1 MKKRKGNLSLGSV
14 SGIRIYLHWSFFLL
28 LIYLVVSE
36 LMKTGSWTASLQLT
50 LFVLSVFATVVLH
63 ELGHA
68 LTAKR
73 YGCRTKDIVLLPI
86 GGVARMERLPE
97 VPSQEIKV
105 ALAGPAVNVILA
117 ALTYLLFFRS
127 IPLPEASSLS
137 QPDAVSWPAHFFYAN
152 LVLALFNLLPAFPM
166 DGGRVLRGLL
176 SLRMDRLA
184 ATRVAARLG
193 QFMAFLMFVAG
204 IFYNPM
210 LVFIGIF
217 IFFGAQME
225 ADYLLSRSMLK
236 GVTVGDIVMR
246 PLATIPAGVTVG
258 EAGKALLDSQSSRF
272 IVMEG
277 TQPVGSID
285 RKILLHSLEE
295 FGPDKPLTQCMRT
308 GLPVSD
314 SGESLEEVYNRMQS
328 GNDQLILVR
337 KGAVIDGYV
346 DLENILEFILL
357 RQAAMKGRKF
367 EVHP

>member
-1 MKKRKGNLSLGSV
+1 LGSV

-28 LIYLVVSE
+28 LTYLVVSE
-36 LMKTGSWTASLQLT
+36 LMNSGSWIASLQLT

-97 VPSQEIKV
+97 APSQEIKV
-105 ALAGPAVNVILA
+105 ALAGPAVNVLLA
-117 ALTYLLFFRS
+117 ALTYLLFFRTT
-127 IPLPEASSLS
+127 PLPVASSLS
-137 QPDAVSWPAHFFYAN
+137 KPDAVSWPAHFFYAN
-152 LVLALFNLLPAFPM
+152 LILALFNLLPAFPM

-176 SLRMDRLA
+176 SLRMERLA
-184 ATRVAARLG
+184 ATQVAARLG
-193 QFMAFLMFVAG
+193 QVMALLMFFAG

-210 LVFIGIF
+210 LVFIGLF

-225 ADYLLSRSMLK
+225 ADYLLGRSMLK
-236 GVTVGDIVMR
+236 GATVGDVMMR

-258 EAGKALLDSQSSRF
+258 EAGKVLLDSQSSRF
-272 IVMEG
+272 IVVEG
-277 TQPVGSID
+277 SNPVGTID

-295 FGPDKPLTQCMRT
+295 FGPDKPVNQCMRS
-308 GLPVSD
+308 GLPVSEYD
-314 SGESLEEVYNRMQS
+314 ESLEEVYNRMQS
-328 GNDQLILVR
+328 GSDQLILVK
-337 KGAVIDGYV
+337 KGAAIEGYV

-357 RQAAMKGRKF
+357 RKAAMKGRRF
-367 EVHP
+367 EVYP